1 MIYMEQAS
9 IRISEYEKILDVSL
23 KEIKIQYLNTKL
35 KIQGDKLQL
44 VMMSKE
50 ELKIQGKI
58 EMVYF
63 YE

>member
-1 MIYMEQAS
+1 MIYMEQDT
-9 IRISEYEKILDVSL
+9 IRISEYKQIIDVT
-23 KEIKIQYLNTKL
+23 KEEIKLQYLNSKL
-35 KIQGDKLQL
+35 KIQGSNLQL

-50 ELKIQGKI
+50 ELMIQGKI